1 MEEALIYR
9 YDGSFEGL
17 LCCIFESYAAKEM
30 PADIIADAD
39 FQGLLLFREKRIVS
53 DETKAN
59 RVLLSMPEKL
69 GSEVFDFVR
78 KSFLTCLAQK
88 EMHILRF
95 LRLAYREGRQVMQM
109 LQHEAVNP
117 LFKAVRYLERE
128 SHLFKGFVRFSDH
141 GGILTAEIDAKNCVL
156 PLLVEHFCAR
166 FPEERFII
174 HDKKQQMA
182 LVYQPYE
189 PSIIELVELTLPQ
202 ADANERDF
210 RLLWQTFYR
219 SVAIE
224 SRHNPRC
231 RMSQMPKRYWK
242 DMTEFATV
250 EQ

>member
-59 RVLLSMPEKL
+59 RVLLSLPEKL

-128 SHLFKGFVRFSDH
+128 SHLFRRAYPKFM
-141 GGILTAEIDAKNCVL
+141 GI
-156 PLLVEHFCAR
+156 
-166 FPEERFII
+166 
-174 HDKKQQMA
+174 
-182 LVYQPYE
+182 
-189 PSIIELVELTLPQ
+189 S
-202 ADANERDF
+202 
-210 RLLWQTFYR
+210 
-219 SVAIE
+219 
-224 SRHNPRC
+224 
-231 RMSQMPKRYWK
+231 
-242 DMTEFATV
+242 
-250 EQ
+250 